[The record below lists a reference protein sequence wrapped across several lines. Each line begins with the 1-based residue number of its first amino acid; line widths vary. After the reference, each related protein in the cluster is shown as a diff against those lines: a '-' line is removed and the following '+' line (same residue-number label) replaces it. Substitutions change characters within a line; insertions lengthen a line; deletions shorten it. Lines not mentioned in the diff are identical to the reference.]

1 MAIPSQLV
9 DLGSAGSSTLS
20 AQVQTVTSLLGSLNG
35 KSGQQVVD
43 TVNRILNIEF
53 AESKSRN
60 NIRNLDPNNAQ
71 IAASL
76 NTVGQNG
83 PALIASLQRLKDLA
97 ASGASPQ
104 VLQAQLD
111 TVKGLRDPVLQA
123 NNALIQAGQ
132 ITSAVGTSNSNAF
145 SAALQQQFTDVSQS
159 LDSLRGQSGSR
170 VVDET
175 NRIIASQQAEGAA
188 RNAFLASRQ
197 NDPQI
202 ASSLQ
207 NLATADQNL
216 NGALL
221 RLRDVAKNP
230 QAAQQQLNQVNAI
243 RQTVAQANNGTQFA
257 VLSNLAAASTQP
269 VALSNVASIQSLALG
284 DASSITPTN
293 AASIAANNAA
303 RLAANDAASLAANN
317 AASLAA
323 SNAGDLSNAG
333 GLNFAVDL
341 SNAGGF
347 NFAADLSNAAGNNSN
362 AVANT

>member
-53 AESKSRN
+53 AESTSRN

-159 LDSLRGQSGSR
+159 LDSLKGQSGSR

-202 ASSLQ
+202 AGSLQ

-221 RLRDVAKNP
+221 RLRDVANNP
-230 QAAQQQLNQVNAI
+230 QAAQQQLNQ
-243 RQTVAQANNGTQFA
+243 
-257 VLSNLAAASTQP
+257 
-269 VALSNVASIQSLALG
+269 
-284 DASSITPTN
+284 
-293 AASIAANNAA
+293 
-303 RLAANDAASLAANN
+303 
-317 AASLAA
+317 
-323 SNAGDLSNAG
+323 
-333 GLNFAVDL
+333 
-341 SNAGGF
+341 
-347 NFAADLSNAAGNNSN
+347 
-362 AVANT
+362 